1 MEGVMKIT
9 TLVENHPNKGQPGL
23 KAEHGVSFYIEKGEH
38 AYMSDLG
45 QGDKF
50 ARNATALDIDLKTV
64 EVVAIS
70 HYHYD
75 HGGGLGRFFREN
87 DQARVYLRAAD
98 NAEYIA
104 TVGSMPVKYIGLDR
118 GLLKNYVERI
128 IYIED
133 SQEVAPGLHLITH
146 IPATY
151 PKPHGD
157 HRLKKRFKGETKPD
171 TFAHEMVTVI
181 EAVDGLVILT
191 GCAHNGV
198 LNMIEATR
206 HALPGKPIQ
215 AVIGGFHLH
224 HEDSATIREVG
235 QELFAWDI
243 TRIFTG
249 HCTGDE
255 AIEILADVLGDR
267 LRPLYT
273 GLVMEF

>member
-1 MEGVMKIT
+1 MKIT
-9 TLVENHPNKGQPGL
+9 TLVENQPNKAQPAL
-23 KAEHGVSFYIEKGEH
+23 ESEHGVSFYIEMGEH
-38 AYMSDLG
+38 VYMSDLG

-50 ARNATALDIDLKTV
+50 AKNAATLDIDLKAV

-75 HGGGLGRFFREN
+75 HGGGLGRFFKEN
-87 DQARVYLRAAD
+87 DWARVYLRAAD
-98 NAEYIA
+98 DAEYIA
-104 TVGSMPVKYIGLDR
+104 AVGSMPVKNIGLDR
-118 GLLKNYVERI
+118 GLLKNYAERI

-133 SQEVAPGLHLITH
+133 SQEVAPGLHLITP
-146 IPATY
+146 ILAKY

-171 TFAHEMVTVI
+171 TFAHELVTVI
-181 EAVDGLVILT
+181 EGDEGLIILT

-206 HALPGKPIQ
+206 IALPGKLIQ

-224 HEDSATIREVG
+224 HEDAATIKEVG
-235 QELFAWDI
+235 KALLAWNI
-243 TRIFTG
+243 PHIFTG